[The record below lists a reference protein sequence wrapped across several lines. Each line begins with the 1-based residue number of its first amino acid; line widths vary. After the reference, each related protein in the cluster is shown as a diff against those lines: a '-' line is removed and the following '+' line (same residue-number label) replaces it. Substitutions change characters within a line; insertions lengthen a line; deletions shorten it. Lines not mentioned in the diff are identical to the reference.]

1 MREGPRPGLGCVY
14 VPAMDMDKTSENA
27 ASRFSALLAGA
38 AKLPGVRVDREA
50 YLRTALRRHCT
61 EEDIRRATEETPA
74 AAGIPLDVLD
84 RLANESIRYETA
96 KVSAL
101 SAAAGLPGVMAM
113 PATVPADLAQY
124 VSHMLRIAQ
133 KLAYLYSWPDLFDES
148 DELDDATKGVLTL
161 FFGVMF
167 GTQSAN
173 AAVGKVAA
181 SMAEQVVRK
190 LPQKALTQGVVYPVV
205 RRVAGYLGVEMTK
218 QTFAKSASKAIPVVG
233 AAVSGGL
240 TFATFRPMAKR
251 LKKHLSGLELAA
263 PTGQVI
269 VGEVVRDEEVAVAD
283 EVKLPKQGRE
293 WRVVRR
299 RKEA

>member
-1 MREGPRPGLGCVY
+1 
-14 VPAMDMDKTSENA
+14 MDMDKTSENA

-38 AKLPGVRVDREA
+38 AKLPGVRVDREE
-50 YLRTALRRHCT
+50 YLRTALRRHCS
-61 EEDIRRATEETPA
+61 EEDIRRATEESPA
-74 AAGIPLDVLD
+74 AANIPLDVLD
-84 RLANESIRYETA
+84 RLADESIRYETA

-101 SAAAGLPGVMAM
+101 SAAAGLPGVIAMA
-113 PATVPADLAQY
+113 ATVPADLAQY
-124 VSHMLRIAQ
+124 VGHMLRIAQ

-181 SMAEQVVRK
+181 SMAEQVAKK

-269 VGEVVRDEEVAVAD
+269 VGEVIRDGKSEAAD
-283 EVKLPKQGRE
+283 EVKLPKQGRD
-293 WRVVRR
+293 WRIGRR
-299 RKEA
+299 RKEVEG